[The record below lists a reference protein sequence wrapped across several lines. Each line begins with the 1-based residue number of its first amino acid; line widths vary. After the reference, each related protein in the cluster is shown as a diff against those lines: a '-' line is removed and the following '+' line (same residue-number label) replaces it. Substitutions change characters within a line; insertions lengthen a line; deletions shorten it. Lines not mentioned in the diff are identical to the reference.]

1 MEAPTFWLQSYPN
14 GLSHFDSHSRTRI
27 VDVGEHKLSL
37 PVQAIPQHPIER
49 FNSGENALPVGLVP
63 NPVNGYTGLNAGSMS
78 GLTFTQ
84 MEADSQSWHSS
95 MHEDDQRSLSTDSS
109 SSASSA
115 HNTSS
120 GWNQESPVMSHHRS
134 NSIPLAFQDSSVP
147 PETTYYYKPSTAVI
161 DPNLTLNNQDPDFY
175 FKEPVVKFEWSCYT
189 ALDDGQFEHDPY
201 SPESPTGTHYPPYEL
216 ERTHAVHQPLHNFNG
231 DWARKVPVTRSQAQ
245 NESRNQSHS
254 KAASNGTSKS
264 NKSPKTPLSPTS
276 RKKIDRRRGSSSSSE
291 EAPAKPNNRPKTYK
305 RKVPFY
311 LCEEDICKTKG
322 TPFKNK
328 SELKKHIET
337 QHTKPYICIF
347 GFADCNQRF
356 GARNEWKRH
365 IATQHLMLY
374 KYICDH
380 QDCVEKN
387 KAKTLFNRGDLFM
400 KHQERMHSPVDLH
413 GRSPN
418 DLELIAWKKE
428 MKDAKTRCEILRS
441 PPQRMTCGFCT
452 EVFEHGDKTWQ
463 DLIDHVGLHYQ
474 TNDPS
479 VQNGYKEDQDL
490 MAWMKHQNL
499 IKDEDDDSMDVDSET
514 PTSRKSRKRS
524 STSSSSSHRSSR
536 QIKQEHMDF

>member
-1 MEAPTFWLQSYPN
+1 METASFWQQNYPN
-14 GLSHFDSHSRTRI
+14 GVSHFNHHSRSRI

-37 PVQAIPQHPIER
+37 PIQTIPQRPIER
-49 FNSGENALPVGLVP
+49 FNSGENALPMGLVP
-63 NPVNGYTGLNAGSMS
+63 NPVSGYAGMNAGSLQS
-78 GLTFTQ
+78 LTFTQ

-95 MHEDDQRSLSTDSS
+95 MHEDDQRSLSADSS
-109 SSASSA
+109 SSVSST
-115 HNTSS
+115 HNAAS
-120 GWNQESPVMSHHRS
+120 GWGQESPSMSHYRS
-134 NSIPLAFQDSSVP
+134 NSIPLAFQDSSAP
-147 PETTYYYKPSTAVI
+147 PETAYYFKSPTEVI
-161 DPNLTLNNQDPDFY
+161 DPNLTLNNQDQDFY
-175 FKEPVVKFEWSCYT
+175 FKEPTIKFEFSCF
-189 ALDDGQFEHDPY
+189 APLDDGEYENEPY
-201 SPESPTGTHYPPYEL
+201 SPESPTGTHYAPYEL
-216 ERTHAVHQPLHNFNG
+216 ERNHTVHQPLPSFNSNWG
-231 DWARKVPVTRSQAQ
+231 TRKVPVTRSQAQ

-254 KAASNGTSKS
+254 KGSSNGASRS
-264 NKSPKTPLSPTS
+264 NRLPKTPLSPTS
-276 RKKIDRRRGSSSSSE
+276 RKIDRRRGSSSSSE

-337 QHTKPYICIF
+337 QHTKPYICIC

-380 QDCVEKN
+380 PDCVEKN
-387 KAKTLFNRGDLFM
+387 KAKTIFNRGDLFM
-400 KHQERMHSPVDLH
+400 KHQERMHSPLDLH
-413 GRSPN
+413 DRSPN

-428 MKDAKTRCEILRS
+428 MKDAKTRCETLRP
-441 PPQRMTCGFCT
+441 PPQRMTCGFCSD
-452 EVFEHGDKTWQ
+452 VFEHGDRTWQ
-463 DLIDHVGLHYQ
+463 ELIDHVGLHYQ
-474 TNDPS
+474 ANDPS
-479 VQNGYKEDQDL
+479 VQNGYKDDLDL
-490 MAWMKHQNL
+490 MAWMKHHNL
-499 IKDEDDDSMDVDSET
+499 IKDEDDDSMDLDSET

-524 STSSSSSHRSSR
+524 STSSSTSHRSR